1 MNNLKSVTS
10 LAMIAIATAYAI
22 PATAQ
27 GISVQFQE
35 SAPKDRF
42 IIVNQTDCSYSQMNL
57 SIDLKDSAAGLLF
70 DTQSGG
76 AGINVYQPLEVA
88 VGSQWISRA
97 DSVQDGASQLEL
109 TISEFPSQERITIT
123 IDVDD
128 TQPLSPLGTQMI
140 SNSEIAGA
148 EVRIKVDDVSPMSSR
163 FNAEGK
169 LNVDLKCTTDV

>member
-1 MNNLKSVTS
+1 MNNLKTVIS
-10 LAMIAIATAYAI
+10 LAMISIVTTYAI

-35 SAPKDRF
+35 SSPKDRF
-42 IIVNQTDCSYSQMNL
+42 IIVNNTRCSHSQINL
-57 SIDLKDSAAGLLF
+57 SVDLKDSVAGLLF

-88 VGSQWISRA
+88 VGRQWISRV
-97 DSVQDGASQLEL
+97 DSVQDGASQLAL
-109 TISEFPSQERITIT
+109 TISEFPSQERIIIT

-148 EVRIKVDDVSPMSSR
+148 EVRIKVDDASTISGR
-163 FNAEGK
+163 FNAEGL
-169 LNVDLKCTTDV
+169 LNVDLKCTTDM